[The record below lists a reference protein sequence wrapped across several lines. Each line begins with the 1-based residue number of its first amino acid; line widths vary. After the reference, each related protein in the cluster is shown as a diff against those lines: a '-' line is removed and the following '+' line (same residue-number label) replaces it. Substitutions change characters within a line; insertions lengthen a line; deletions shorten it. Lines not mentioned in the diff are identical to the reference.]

1 MKKKI
6 LLFSLVACLCLA
18 MLFGCGGGQDAENT
32 TTSGEVTTTEPVVQ
46 EPTTVEIVK
55 DGSTVY
61 QVIRDED
68 ASSSSIQVTVA
79 RSIVDKIKA
88 LTGTT
93 IKISTDWVKRG
104 SEPDSST
111 YEILVGMT
119 DYKESKEVYSSIG
132 FGDWAVRVV
141 GNKIVVAGYTDSAL
155 SIAATKL
162 NRVLDACV
170 SSDGKSL
177 IANIADITLEGTE
190 DAVLNNIPVPE
201 NGQFSA
207 FYNAGDDCTELIFT
221 DMTADTYKAY
231 LTKLA
236 ANGYSEYT
244 THQMAG
250 NLFATYNSDEYTIT
264 AGYYDY
270 ENSIRVLF
278 EPKAEPVGLE
288 SENKYTVVTTPQITM
303 LGLEYKASDGS
314 YASNGLCVLIR
325 LSDGRFVV
333 VDGGFNRANT
343 ATNLLNAMREQ
354 SKEYASKMSDI
365 TVAAWIITHSHGDHN
380 GLLNGKY
387 DSFRGITVERILV
400 NYMANSER
408 LKAINSSEYGGN
420 WSSNEGGGYANT
432 YTAAKVL
439 GASLRK
445 VHVGQVYYFADMKLE
460 VLYTLESYAPKTCN
474 AMNTTSLIM
483 KMTIGDTVYMST
495 GDATGPAFDIC
506 NKMYGDYM
514 QCDIVQVAHHGYTTW
529 GNDTA
534 TAKAYGYMNAATVL
548 WPQGLTA
555 YPNYKDKS
563 YNAALFKVSNYKEVY
578 VAGSE
583 GDSVI
588 VPLPLVTGNA
598 IVTRK

>member
-177 IANIADITLEGTE
+177 VANIADITLEGTE

-420 WSSNEGGGYANT
+420 WSSNEGGGYATT

-514 QCDIVQVAHHGYTTW
+514 QCDIIQVAHHGYTTW

-534 TAKAYGYMNAATVL
+534 TAKAYGYINASTVL

>member
-1 MKKKI
+1 MKKKF
-6 LLFSLVACLCLA
+6 LLFSLVVCLCLA

-79 RSIVDKIKA
+79 RSIVGKIKE

-236 ANGYSEYT
+236 ASGYSEYT

-250 NLFATYNSDEYTIT
+250 NLFATYNSDEYTIS

-343 ATNLLNAMREQ
+343 ATILLNAMREQ

>member
-6 LLFSLVACLCLA
+6 LLLSLVACLCLA

-79 RSIVDKIKA
+79 RSIVDKIKE

-119 DYKESKEVYSSIG
+119 NYKESKEVYSSIG

-177 IANIADITLEGTE
+177 VANIADITLEGTE

-236 ANGYSEYT
+236 ASGYSEYT

>member
-6 LLFSLVACLCLA
+6 LLLSLVACLCLA

-177 IANIADITLEGTE
+177 VANIADITLEGTE

-236 ANGYSEYT
+236 ASGYSEYT

-514 QCDIVQVAHHGYTTW
+514 QCDIIQVAHHGYTTW

>member
-177 IANIADITLEGTE
+177 VANIADITLEGTE

-420 WSSNEGGGYANT
+420 WSSNEGGGYATT

-514 QCDIVQVAHHGYTTW
+514 QCDIIQVAHHGYTTW